1 MAKVKY
7 SEDVTKAQKISKVVL
22 TILGIFLGITFI
34 VPFLLI
40 LINSFKTKKELFTSV
55 LALPEKISNGFE
67 NYKIAFERLDFVK
80 SFGTSLFI
88 TVFSIIIIVICT
100 SMAAW
105 MLQRTKSKVSN
116 AILMLM
122 VV

>member
-40 LINSFKTKKELFTSV
+40 LINYSFIILIYQKILAVMLLLF
-55 LALPEKISNGFE
+55 
-67 NYKIAFERLDFVK
+67 
-80 SFGTSLFI
+80 
-88 TVFSIIIIVICT
+88 
-100 SMAAW
+100 
-105 MLQRTKSKVSN
+105 
-116 AILMLM
+116 
-122 VV
+122 